1 LPSAGLPSGDLPS
14 SSADL
19 GSGSPATGK
28 GGGCAF
34 VVVAPFSALVG
45 WIRRLARRGRR
56 VR

>member
-1 LPSAGLPSGDLPS
+1 MPSAGLPSAGLPS

-45 WIRRLARRGRR
+45 WIRRLTRRGRR